1 MSRISHIGMSLITI
15 WICLTSGQAISA
27 DNTSALQPFTAQY
40 QLNRGGMII
49 GKVTNTL
56 QLDTDGSYTY
66 RSVTIPVGI
75 VAVFS
80 KDKIT
85 EESRGTT
92 HRGQIIPSSYSYN
105 HKRKKHPKLR
115 KIEFDWRNNRAI
127 ATASEPAQAID
138 IPKGTQDKASMVLSM
153 MQAMTADTGTIKLQ
167 VADKN
172 RLKEYLLTAQG
183 KEQIQAGGTSYNSIK
198 LAESSSGSK
207 PSITFWLAP
216 ELGYLPVQ
224 IRKIE
229 KNDTYTMKLVEY
241 TQGQPAAAKK

>member
-1 MSRISHIGMSLITI
+1 MPRINHIGMSLITI
-15 WICLTSGQAISA
+15 WICLISGQAISA
-27 DNTSALQPFTAQY
+27 DNSPALQPFTAQY

-85 EESRGTT
+85 EESRGSI
-92 HRGQIIPSSYSYN
+92 HGRQIIPSSYSYN

-115 KIEFDWRNNRAI
+115 KIEFDWSKQL
-127 ATASEPAQAID
+127 ATGTAAKPQWSKE

-153 MQAMTADTGTIKLQ
+153 MQAMTADTETIKLQ

-172 RLKEYLLTAQG
+172 RLKEYLLSAQK
-183 KEQIQAGGTSYNSIK
+183 KEQIKAGGTSYNSIK
-198 LAESSSGSK
+198 LAESKSGNKS
-207 PSITFWLAP
+207 SITFWLAP
-216 ELGYLPVQ
+216 ELNYLPVQ
-224 IRKIE
+224 IRKRE
-229 KNDTYTMKLVEY
+229 KKDTYTMKLVKY
-241 TQGQPAAAKK
+241 TQGQPATTKK